1 MRTRLSRICRAFSC
15 AGCFSVADLEWKITY
30 VGSAEDDRYDQ
41 VLDSVLVGPVTPGP
55 FRFVFQARAAPC
67 VAMSALARR
76 GGACGRCAG
85 SSAKVLHGTLAEL
98 GAHAVRQADPPK
110 WQNIPQD
117 DILGVTV
124 ILLTCAYNGQEFIRV
139 GYYVNNEYAD
149 EALREAPPASV
160 DIERVARNILAE
172 KPRVTRFPCAFDSPT
187 LPPSEEFGGHGA
199 EGVTTAG
206 FDNGGQG
213 FGYAMPA
220 MGMMETSQDG
230 MLGQAMM
237 V

>member
-1 MRTRLSRICRAFSC
+1 MF
-15 AGCFSVADLEWKITY
+15 
-30 VGSAEDDRYDQ
+30 
-41 VLDSVLVGPVTPGP
+41 
-55 FRFVFQARAAPC
+55 
-67 VAMSALARR
+67 
-76 GGACGRCAG
+76 
-85 SSAKVLHGTLAEL
+85 
-98 GAHAVRQADPPK
+98 GAHARLQADPPK

-149 EALREAPPASV
+149 EAMREAPPASV

-187 LPPSEEFGGHGA
+187 MPAGEEFGGAEGA
-199 EGVTTAG
+199 EGITTAG
-206 FDNGGQG
+206 FDNGATG

-220 MGMMETSQDG
+220 MTGMGMETSQDG
-230 MLGQAMM
+230 MGLGTAMM